1 MTDEEKVKRAQHAER
16 LLNDDVLKDAIRQVR
31 DKCIEDF
38 KAAKPGDIETL
49 RTARLS
55 FETAD
60 RFVNALFMVVRD
72 GQFAKIKID
81 AEKKSKAKRPL
92 QKA

>member
-1 MTDEEKVKRAQHAER
+1 MTDEEKVNRAQHAER
-16 LLNDDVLKDAIRQVR
+16 LLNDDVLKDAIRSVR

-38 KAAKPGDIETL
+38 KSAKPGDIESL

-55 FETAD
+55 FETAE
-60 RFVNALFMVVRD
+60 RFVNALAMIVRD
-72 GQFAKIKID
+72 GQFAQLKID
-81 AEKKSKAKRPL
+81 AVKKSKAKRPL